1 MAFIKDS
8 VGAKGKNNIEDVK
21 IIQWLLIRLFK
32 DYENKQCEVFW
43 KGTLPKRLIG
53 ENGIMDEA
61 TLLSI
66 REFTQFFFGNLMLV
80 TLGTTNIV
88 NDGTIY
94 PNDYY
99 NLCLVAFA
107 ANPNFGLTVDLN
119 DPRIKQALDGRID
132 FVQFRHI
139 VETTQGKSLTKFGRE
154 MQALLGNPKI
164 RAFLDV
170 IAYAEGTDK
179 IDDGKQTGYN
189 IAYGGTET
197 NPKFMPDLYDHPKSR
212 AAAGRY
218 QAVGDTWD
226 EAKPLLGLFDM
237 TQESQDIFGVYAI
250 NKKRPKILQFLKN
263 DNFADAIDAGSLEWA
278 SFPNR
283 VESKGDMENNHTSY
297 YEYTSGPRKGEK
309 QPSYPLSTLQG
320 VYEKSLKKFKGAK

>member
-1 MAFIKDS
+1 M
-8 VGAKGKNNIEDVK
+8 
-21 IIQWLLIRLFK
+21 
-32 DYENKQCEVFW
+32 
-43 KGTLPKRLIG
+43 
-53 ENGIMDEA
+53 
-61 TLLSI
+61 TLLTVEDFINFCYGSMA
-66 REFTQFFFGNLMLV
+66 LL
-80 TLGTTNIV
+80 TLGTTNILK
-88 NDGTIY
+88 DGTIY

-99 NLCLVAFA
+99 NISLVAFA
-107 ANPNFGLTVDLN
+107 AQPNFGIVVDFN
-119 DPRIKQALDGRID
+119 DLRLKQALDGRID

-139 VETTQGKSLTKFGRE
+139 IETTQGKTLTKFGRE
-154 MQALLGNPKI
+154 MQAMLGNPKI

-189 IAYGGTET
+189 IMYGGTEA
-197 NPKFMPDLYDHPKSR
+197 NPKLMPDLYDHPKSR

-218 QAVGDTWD
+218 QAVGITWD

-250 NKKRPKILQFLKN
+250 NKKRPRILEFLKN

-297 YEYTSGPRKGEK
+297 YEYTSGPHKGEK
-309 QPSYPLSTLQG
+309 QPSYALSILQG
-320 VYEKSLKKFKGAK
+320 IYDNSLKKFKGAK